1 MLSHLRGRELR
12 AGRCPPSSGY
22 NRAACAPDALLK
34 HKTLLKTVN
43 LRESTRD
50 IISQVESLTGYPV
63 EVIEDD
69 ALQTTAVV
77 HMASRRTLPAHL
89 IRYKA
94 TAGQPPDYLI
104 CHQCAFILRLFAN
117 PPEERF
123 ECGYAP
129 AGYEAVRSLVQAH
142 LGRQGVDQS
151 AISRQAAER
160 FLNATVVHL
169 RSIPIGLRVSDLAG
183 PGVPGT
189 AALAA
194 RPGDE
199 RAKAEQRELSTRR
212 PGPPCRR
219 KSTRR

>member
-1 MLSHLRGRELR
+1 M
-12 AGRCPPSSGY
+12 
-22 NRAACAPDALLK
+22 
-34 HKTLLKTVN
+34 N

-50 IISQVESLTGYPV
+50 IIRQVESLTSYPV

-77 HMASRRTLPAHL
+77 QMASRRTLPVHL

-129 AGYEAVRSLVQAH
+129 AG
-142 LGRQGVDQS
+142 
-151 AISRQAAER
+151 
-160 FLNATVVHL
+160 
-169 RSIPIGLRVSDLAG
+169 AG
-183 PGVPGT
+183 WM
-189 AALAA
+189 
-194 RPGDE
+194 
-199 RAKAEQRELSTRR
+199 
-212 PGPPCRR
+212 
-219 KSTRR
+219 